1 MLLLLRWSKKLI
13 HFQKSYKIVR
23 FINERQVWL
32 SRCVLVFL
40 GCCFVVG
47 CATTTQKDTAVE
59 DPYED
64 FNRRIYSFNQGVDN
78 YFSGPIVTVYDTITP
93 DFLQKG
99 VGNFFTNL
107 NSVQVVVNDLLQGK
121 IIQGTRDTGRF
132 AINSTLGVFGLFDI
146 ASYVGLKQNTED
158 FGQTLGV
165 WGVPAGPYVVLPFL
179 GPSTLFQGVPG
190 ATVDALSN
198 PVTYATALPLVQA
211 LSAVNARS
219 DAEASLDFINESAL
233 DPYVFTRAAYL
244 QWRQHLITDG
254 EGTAQASFE
263 ALEDEMFLDEDDDM
277 ELDLLE
283 SEVKDSAKLSQE
295 AGQSASPE
303 SASFL
308 DNADESSD
316 VDRTL
321 DLLEVE
327 LKQSAAEHEAMSV
340 LKESN
345 PETDLH
351 TVTE

>member
-1 MLLLLRWSKKLI
+1 MRS
-13 HFQKSYKIVR
+13 
-23 FINERQVWL
+23 INERQVWL
-32 SRCVLVFL
+32 SHCALVLV
-40 GCCFVVG
+40 CCFFVVG
-47 CATTTQKDTAVE
+47 CATTNKDIAVE
-59 DPYED
+59 DPYEG

-78 YFSGPIVTVYDTITP
+78 YFSGPIVTVYDMITP

-121 IIQGTRDTGRF
+121 IIQGTLDTGRF
-132 AINSTLGVFGLFDI
+132 AINSTLGVFGLFDV

-165 WGVPAGPYVVLPFL
+165 WGVPTGPYLVLPFL

-190 ATVDALSN
+190 VAVDALSN
-198 PVTYATALPLVQA
+198 PVTYAVALPLVQA
-211 LSAVNARS
+211 LSAVNTRS
-219 DAEASLDFINESAL
+219 EAEASLDFINESAL
-233 DPYVFTRAAYL
+233 DPYAFTRAAYL

-263 ALEDEMFLDEDDDM
+263 ALEDEIFFDEDDDM

-283 SEVKDSAKLSQE
+283 SGLKDSAKLPQE
-295 AGQSASPE
+295 SGESGLPE
-303 SASFL
+303 RTSFI
-308 DNADESSD
+308 DTADESSD

-327 LKQSAAEHEAMSV
+327 LKQSAAEHGAMSV
-340 LKESN
+340 LEASN
-345 PETDLH
+345 PETNLH
-351 TVTE
+351 TTTE

>member
-1 MLLLLRWSKKLI
+1 M
-13 HFQKSYKIVR
+13 R

-32 SRCVLVFL
+32 SRCALVLL
-40 GCCFVVG
+40 GCCLVVG
-47 CATTTQKDTAVE
+47 CATTQKNVAVE

-64 FNRRIYSFNQGVDN
+64 FNRRIYTFNQGVDD
-78 YFSGPIVTVYDTITP
+78 YFSGPIITVYDTITP
-93 DFLQKG
+93 DFLQQG

-132 AINSTLGVFGLFDI
+132 AINSTLGVFGLFDV
-146 ASYVGLKQNTED
+146 ASYVGLKQNVED
-158 FGQTLGV
+158 FGQTLSV
-165 WGVPAGPYVVLPFL
+165 WGVPAGPYLVLPFL
-179 GPSTLFQGVPG
+179 GPSTLFQGVLG
-190 ATVDALSN
+190 TAVDALSN

-219 DAEASLDFINESAL
+219 EAEASLDFINESAL
-233 DPYVFTRAAYL
+233 DPYTFTRAAYL

-263 ALEDEMFLDEDDDM
+263 ALEDEIFLDEDDDM

-283 SEVKDSAKLSQE
+283 SEVEEGSAKLSQE
-295 AGQSASPE
+295 TGQSASPE
-303 SASFL
+303 SASFI

-327 LKQSAAEHEAMSV
+327 LKQSAAEHEVMSV

-351 TVTE
+351 TGTE